1 MLVRVMPNTPLLIGQ
16 GVSALCKNELVSED
30 EFEVVKSFF
39 SSSGLVVT
47 VQEDDINN
55 ITALSGSAPAYVYLF
70 IKTMCDSI
78 KKLGFDNEKTT
89 EIVCKVF
96 QGSAQMILD
105 SDKTV
110 DELIQMVKSPNGT
123 TERALNVF
131 EASDLDDIIFNAMK
145 ECANRA
151 EELSKLN

>member
-1 MLVRVMPNTPLLIGQ
+1 
-16 GVSALCKNELVSED
+16 
-30 EFEVVKSFF
+30 
-39 SSSGLVVT
+39 
-47 VQEDDINN
+47 
-55 ITALSGSAPAYVYLF
+55 
-70 IKTMCDSI
+70 
-78 KKLGFDNEKTT
+78 
-89 EIVCKVF
+89 
-96 QGSAQMILD
+96 MILD

-131 EASDLDDIIFNAMK
+131 EASDLDEILFNAMK